1 MTYTLKNRFFISLLA
16 PTLVSMAL
24 LSTAYA
30 AEITVATRNVDG
42 DTISSNSALLE
53 GIVDAT
59 SYSADVWF
67 EYGAN
72 GSLDKSTQ
80 KQKAGLNFGAVSFS
94 NPVYNLEPNTAY
106 SFRAAAQNTNTNSSP
121 IYGETLNFTTNSNQI
136 INSNS
141 DSNSN
146 SSAAPGSKN

>member
-72 GSLDKSTQ
+72 AL
-80 KQKAGLNFGAVSFS
+80 
-94 NPVYNLEPNTAY
+94 
-106 SFRAAAQNTNTNSSP
+106 
-121 IYGETLNFTTNSNQI
+121 
-136 INSNS
+136 
-141 DSNSN
+141 
-146 SSAAPGSKN
+146 